1 MRKLF
6 IGMLLLC
13 LLSSCSAVG
22 GSMPSATEVSTAVS
36 TGTSIPSTATL
47 ETLAATAPPRQQA
60 RSIQYSSVAQALADL
75 KSRDDVSI
83 QVMQG
88 WTIVIEASGL
98 TNWSFPPLDH
108 PAYPAVAK
116 RILYRDQDGW
126 HLQMDILCE
135 ATPAACDDFLKYFEA
150 MNAPMYQYIALH
162 Q

>member
-6 IGMLLLC
+6 TGILLFC
-13 LLSSCSAVG
+13 VLSSCSAAG
-22 GSMPSATEVSTAVS
+22 GSSPDARDVPTALSTD
-36 TGTSIPSTATL
+36 TPIPFTATP
-47 ETLAATAPPRQQA
+47 ETLAITGLPRQQA
-60 RSIQYSSVAQALADL
+60 LGMQYSTVAEALADL
-75 KSRDDVSI
+75 KRRDGVSV

-88 WTIVIEASGL
+88 WTIVIEADGL
-98 TNWSFPPLDH
+98 TNWSFPPSDH

-126 HLQMDILCE
+126 HLRMDILCE
-135 ATPAACDDFLKYFEA
+135 AAPAACDDFLKYFEA